1 MVVIQM
7 LRSMNNSIVILSS
20 ESPLEAYQPMITVE
34 YYGVMPSGPR
44 FVRNMVLWATGYM
57 GELKYIA
64 STEKRLR
71 NVEANLSTVLSSI
84 RDLSSRVGDLGNRV
98 SQINNQLGQIGSML
112 SDQASRISNIDRRIS
127 DLSSSINNLDIR
139 PSGASNLI
147 YIALSLAVVGI
158 AAGVA
163 SLRRRS

>member
-1 MVVIQM
+1 
-7 LRSMNNSIVILSS
+7 
-20 ESPLEAYQPMITVE
+20 MITAE
-34 YYGVMPSGPR
+34 YYGVMLDGPR

-71 NVEANLSTVLSSI
+71 DVEANLSAVLSSI
-84 RDLSSRVGDLGNRV
+84 RDLSSRAGDLGNRV

-112 SDQASRISNIDRRIS
+112 SDHTSRISNIDRRIS
-127 DLSSSINNLDIR
+127 DLGSPINNLDAR
-139 PSGASNLI
+139 LSGTSNLV
-147 YIALSLAVVGI
+147 YIALGLAVVGI

-163 SLRRRS
+163 SLLRRS